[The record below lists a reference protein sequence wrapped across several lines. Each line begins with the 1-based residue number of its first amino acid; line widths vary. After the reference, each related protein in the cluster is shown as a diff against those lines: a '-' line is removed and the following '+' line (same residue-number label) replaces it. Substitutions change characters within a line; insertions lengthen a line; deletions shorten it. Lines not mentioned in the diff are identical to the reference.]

1 MDPIKQAEKIWLEHQ
16 KYIRKFCEYKL
27 KSAPDLIDDCMQEV
41 FLALL
46 RSLMDSK
53 QIDYPKAYLTKV
65 ALNKI
70 NDIYKA
76 EEKNKTN
83 TVPFEENSVTETVEF
98 ELPVSDE
105 EIDKYAEEILTSLT
119 DSERKLIED
128 FYVKK
133 IKQKHIASELNISE
147 NTLRQQIFR
156 LKHKIIKE
164 IKKFTS

>member
-16 KYIRKFCEYKL
+16 SYIRKLCEYKL
-27 KSAPDLIDDCMQEV
+27 KSASDLIDDCMQEV

-46 RSLMDSK
+46 RALMDSK

-76 EEKNKTN
+76 EEKKKIN
-83 TVPFEENSVTETVEF
+83 TVPFEESSVTEIIEF
-98 ELPVSDE
+98 EIPVSDE
-105 EIDKYAEEILTSLT
+105 EIDKYANEILTALT

-133 IKQKHIASELNISE
+133 LKQKDIANELNISE
-147 NTLRQQIFR
+147 NTLRQQVFR

-164 IKKFTS
+164 IKKITS

>member
-1 MDPIKQAEKIWLEHQ
+1 MEPIKQAEKIWLEHQ
-16 KYIRKFCEYKL
+16 SYIRKFCEYKL
-27 KSAPDLIDDCMQEV
+27 KSTPDLIDDCMQEV

-46 RSLMDSK
+46 RALMDSK
-53 QIDYPKAYLTKV
+53 KIDYPKAYLTKI

-70 NDIYKA
+70 NDIYKT
-76 EEKNKTN
+76 EEKSKANI
-83 TVPFEENSVTETVEF
+83 VPFEENSVTATVEF

-105 EIDKYAEEILTSLT
+105 EIDKYANKILTSLT

-128 FYVKK
+128 FYIKK
-133 IKQKHIASELNISE
+133 IKQKDIASELNISE
-147 NTLRQQIFR
+147 NALRQQVFR